1 MWHSIQSFTAENIKL
16 ECFSYPKAAEAN
28 KKIWTTGCVEEVR
41 VFLERN
47 LYTIACVAL
56 GVALA
61 QVKYSFFPN
70 QLHTKC
76 TFLTASCNLLVEDPG
91 GPDRLA
97 EGTLENM
104 RRDCD
109 DPAVV
114 HYLSVGVML
123 NSKMRRRWDHAM
135 RFGDCLLN

>member
-1 MWHSIQSFTAENIKL
+1 M
-16 ECFSYPKAAEAN
+16 FSYIKAAEAS

-41 VFLERN
+41 VWLERN

-61 QVKYSFFPN
+61 QVKNVHGILLSHIFTDK
-70 QLHTKC
+70 L
-76 TFLTASCNLLVEDPG
+76 LTAICNLLVEDSG

-97 EGTLENM
+97 ESTLENM

-109 DPAVV
+109 DPAVL
-114 HYLSVGVML
+114 HYLSVGVMS
-123 NSKMRRRWDHAM
+123 NSK
-135 RFGDCLLN
+135 GDDGGVIYCVLAIVV